1 MVWITD
7 DGRLERNGR
16 SDASPNGQDSGL
28 RSRGLV
34 HPEHALCLAELCPD
48 EIGRATD
55 AEDEQVTKERF
66 LCVVT
71 LVLRLEVG
79 VRGRNRTFICRFVA
93 GDLIRW
99 KTRTIVG
106 FP

>member
-1 MVWITD
+1 MVIK
-7 DGRLERNGR
+7 LPLRNGQE
-16 SDASPNGQDSGL
+16 NGL

-34 HPEHALCLAELCPD
+34 HPEHALCLAELSPD
-48 EIGRATD
+48 KIGRATD
-55 AEDEQVTKERF
+55 AADEQVTKERF